1 MIKKIFTRNRIY
13 FSLITFLLVLIIVS
27 GIISPIILEKE
38 KNDWDKI
45 LIDKTDF
52 FENNINQAFDN
63 KSSLLITTGY
73 EVKRKLRS
81 LVTSP
86 ALDRKKV
93 INLIA
98 DPKFRDFS
106 IHLYNSE
113 MSLVAWNSEPIL
125 SSNELQNLPQ
135 FFNQTFFSGKK
146 LFTYLSF
153 VDTLKANEQVYTLV
167 SSIPIEKHF
176 SLTKK
181 DEPSFNIVD
190 SLSRGFSIG
199 IEIEYSPFAKL
210 SKDGRKYS
218 FAVLNNFKN
227 KIAVATFDKPSL
239 ELNLNSIRK
248 STEII
253 QYLLTAFIVMILGLW
268 ARVYL
273 RRIDKK
279 RYRFALFTVYM
290 ALLRT
295 ILFYFGIP
303 SSFIHNSLT
312 DASNFSSVFVFGM
325 VRSPLEFF
333 ITVLF
338 LLIIVLI
345 GYKYFLEFIYN
356 RSETKSA
363 SLFKTMASFIISILL
378 FLLTYRGIGAAI
390 RSVVF
395 DSTIRYFKDFSL
407 IPSPAILLMNFN
419 ILILG
424 LSAIIFSL
432 ILITFIYSQ
441 YSFMEEKK
449 KRNLLISLFILTQFC
464 GWIFDGLQLEP
475 QGTPLIRIVYI
486 TIVFV
491 LFYLFL
497 FNNKPKTIALIYY
510 AFAASIISVSLLTY
524 YNSEI
529 ERESLKT
536 TAHELIRTDENMV
549 DFMVVQTL
557 TQAVQNE
564 RIQNSYAELKDLSSD
579 AFVLWSNSLLYREG
593 IRSAINFY
601 DTQKQYLGGFETGKE
616 FSRELFETYIQH
628 AGDSLTINRQS
639 NIFGDEK
646 TFIGIAPVKINDQ
659 LAGYALVSAIYEEDY
674 LNFAEF
680 PKFIITTKAGIS
692 SVINLDKLKIFDF
705 QDNQL
710 KYTYGSAILSSD
722 DENSILKSNFTN
734 LDEAWLKLDLNGER
748 NLIYALKV
756 NLPKSNKI
764 LAIALEEKSFSW
776 NLSDFFKI
784 FFVHTIIIV
793 SLLLIFSALRYK
805 KNKNVLASYRTR
817 LTGAFLVVSLIP
829 LFLIAIYFRNLS
841 EGKNSE
847 LVEKRL
853 TELTDQVKSYISL
866 YSNDSSLNRQVIFDK
881 AARDLSI
888 SFSIYEDKNLIYDSH
903 KVYSDIGLLPATLND
918 IVYLN
923 CWLGRDQKLFLK
935 EPIENYP
942 VNSVYTLADISGSG
956 YIIQVNDLFNRIVLP
971 LSDVELDIFLF
982 GIFSLAVIL
991 LVIFS
996 TVLANQ
1002 ISSPIRK
1009 LTYATKSVGSGD
1021 LNVEVNYK
1029 TTGEIKE
1036 LVDGFNQMV
1045 KRIKQ
1050 SQSDLAQLER
1060 ESAWKEMAKQ
1070 VAHEIKNPLTPM
1082 KLSVQQLIA
1091 AHIDKSPKFDSIF
1104 EKVTS
1109 TIISQIEILKN
1120 IASEFSNFARMPRVN
1135 IEKLNG
1141 VETIRESLNLF
1152 EDEEISINFYCKET
1166 EIFIN
1171 ADQDQ
1176 LKRTIV
1182 NLVRNSIQAGA
1193 KNIKT
1198 ELSLHENLCEIRISD
1213 DGEGISKENFE
1224 KVFENNF
1231 TTKRGG
1237 MGLGLSMA
1245 KRFINVLGGT
1255 ILVERSSNDEGT
1267 TILITIPLAN

>member
-1 MIKKIFTRNRIY
+1 MTKKIFKRNRIY
-13 FSLITFLLVLIIVS
+13 FSLIAVLSLLIIVS
-27 GIISPIILEKE
+27 GIISPVLVEKE
-38 KNDWDKI
+38 KGDWDKI

-52 FENNINQAFDN
+52 FENAINQTFEE
-63 KSSLLITTGY
+63 KSSLITATGS
-73 EVKRKLRS
+73 EVKRNLRGLISDSSPDQKKIMNLVADKRYRNVS
-81 LVTSP
+81 L
-86 ALDRKKV
+86 
-93 INLIA
+93 
-98 DPKFRDFS
+98 
-106 IHLYNSE
+106 HLYDSSQN
-113 MSLVAWNSEPIL
+113 LVAWNSEPVL
-125 SSNELQNLPQ
+125 SRIELENLPQ
-135 FFNQTFFSGKK
+135 FYNQTFFSGKK
-146 LFTYLSF
+146 LFTFLSF
-153 VDTLKANEQVYTLV
+153 VDTLKANGNIYELV
-167 SSIPIEKHF
+167 TSIPIEKHF
-176 SLTKK
+176 TLTKK
-181 DEPSFNIVD
+181 DEPSLNVVD
-190 SLSRGFSIG
+190 SLSHAFSIG

-218 FAVLNNFKN
+218 FDILNNYKN
-227 KIAVATFDKPSL
+227 KIAVASFDKPSL
-239 ELNLNSIRK
+239 DLELNSIRK
-248 STEII
+248 TTQII
-253 QYLLTAFIVMILGLW
+253 QYLLAIVILIVLGLW
-268 ARVYL
+268 GRTYL
-273 RRIDKK
+273 LKIKK
-279 RYRFALFTVYM
+279 KKLQFAVLVIYLTIIRTV
-290 ALLRT
+290 
-295 ILFYFGIP
+295 LFYFEIP

-338 LLIIVLI
+338 LLAIVLT
-345 GYKYFLEFIYN
+345 GYKYFLGYIDKTHEVKTANNFKLAAVLIF
-356 RSETKSA
+356 
-363 SLFKTMASFIISILL
+363 SLTL
-378 FLLTYRGIGAAI
+378 FLLTFRGFGAAI
-390 RSVVF
+390 KSVVF

-407 IPSPAILLMNFN
+407 IPSQAVLMMNFN
-419 ILILG
+419 ILLLG
-424 LSAIIFSL
+424 ISAVIFSL
-432 ILITFIYSQ
+432 ILLAFIFSQ
-441 YSFMEEKK
+441 YSFAGEKK
-449 KRNLLISLFILTQFC
+449 KKNIFVALFILTQIYS
-464 GWIFDGLQLEP
+464 WVFDEFQPEP

-486 TIVFV
+486 TIIFL
-491 LFYLFL
+491 LFYLF
-497 FNNKPKTIALIYY
+497 FVARKPKPIALIYY

-549 DFMVVQTL
+549 GFMVVQTL
-557 TQAVQNE
+557 TQAIQNE
-564 RIQNSYAELKDLSSD
+564 RIKNSFSELKDLSSD

-601 DTQKQYLGGFETGKE
+601 DIQKKYLGGFETGKE
-616 FSRELFETYIQH
+616 FFREVFEKYIEK
-628 AGDSLTINRQS
+628 AGDSLKINRQA
-639 NIFGDEK
+639 NIYGNEK
-646 TFIGIAPVKINDQ
+646 TFVGTAPVKIDNK
-659 LAGYALVSAIYEEDY
+659 LAGYVLVSAIYQEDY
-674 LNFAEF
+674 FNFADF

-705 QDNQL
+705 QNGEL
-710 KYTYGSAILSSD
+710 KYSYGSATLSAN
-722 DENSILKSNFTN
+722 DESAIVEADFSNLN
-734 LDEAWLKLDLNGER
+734 EAWIKMDLNGER
-748 NLIYALKV
+748 NLIYAFKV
-756 NLPKSNKI
+756 DLDDGIKV

-793 SLLLIFSALRYK
+793 SLLLIFSAFRYK
-805 KNKNVLASYRTR
+805 KNKNVLTSYKTR

-847 LVEKRL
+847 LVGKRL
-853 TELTDQVKSYISL
+853 TELTDQVKSYIAL
-866 YSNDSSLNRQVIFDK
+866 YSFDSSLNRQFIFDR
-881 AARDLSI
+881 AARDLNI
-888 SFSIYEDKNLIYDSH
+888 SFSIYDGKNLIYDSH
-903 KVYSDIGLLPATLND
+903 KVYNDIGLLPSTLND
-918 IVYLN
+918 SVYIN
-923 CWLGRDQKLFLK
+923 CLLGKSQKLFVK

-942 VNSVYTLADISGSG
+942 VHSVYALARISGFD
-956 YIIQVNDLFNRIVLP
+956 YTIQVSDLFNRIVLP

-996 TVLANQ
+996 TILADQ

-1029 TTGEIKE
+1029 TKGEIRD
-1036 LVDGFNQMV
+1036 LIDGFNQMV

-1082 KLSVQQLIA
+1082 KLSVQQLIT
-1091 AHIDKSPKFDSIF
+1091 AHNDKSPKFDSIF

-1135 IEKLNG
+1135 IEKLNA
-1141 VETIRESLNLF
+1141 VESIRDTINLF
-1152 EDEEISINFYCKET
+1152 ADEKILISFQCQEKEV
-1166 EIFIN
+1166 FVN

-1193 KNIKT
+1193 TNITT
-1198 ELSLHENLCEIRISD
+1198 ELSLLDNSCEIRITD
-1213 DGEGISKENFE
+1213 DGQGISKENFE
-1224 KVFENNF
+1224 KVFEDNF
-1231 TTKRGG
+1231 TTKEKG

-1245 KRFINVLGGT
+1245 KRFIGILGGM
-1255 ILVERSSNDEGT
+1255 ILVEKSSSEGT